1 MCGFYNNFFVADIQ
15 FFLSSGVQKFLR
27 FVDRRGA
34 IYRRRLGD
42 LLIHSTAVY
51 AFANESSI
59 HRFLDFTYEH
69 GTVNST
75 SQCLLWGGIQAGYND
90 QNSSATVG
98 DYYQRLLVDRNCHAS
113 AQMVFENDLSPT
125 YQHAIPPR
133 YRGELSLHTV
143 TAGLVELSEKGILS
157 GWSERIEE
165 AKE

>member
-15 FFLSSGVQKFLR
+15 FFLSEEVQNFLR

-75 SQCLLWGGIQAGYND
+75 SNCLMWGGIQAGYND
-90 QNSSATVG
+90 PNSSATLG
-98 DYYQRLLVDRNCHAS
+98 DFYQRMLVDRNCPAN
-113 AQMVFENDLSPT
+113 AQIMFEEDLSPT
-125 YQHAIPPR
+125 YQHTIPPR
-133 YRGELSLHTV
+133 YRGELGLQTI
-143 TAGLVELSEKGILS
+143 TAGLVEIPGKGILS
-157 GWSERIEE
+157 G
-165 AKE
+165 